1 MRSRKDAK
9 KLKHNENTYRG
20 PLFAQVQEVRPNS
33 LPVHNGTE
41 TSIAAAEAARTK
53 LNAMHA
59 RILAVFAAP
68 QWRESGLTQANVHE
82 LTGISR
88 QTLCPRFSELVKA
101 GHIRKTDRKR
111 ASVGTLDCAVYEVVE
126 QK

>member
-1 MRSRKDAK
+1 MIQRHDS
-9 KLKHNENTYRG
+9 YSG
-20 PLFAQVQEVRPNS
+20 GLFRAQVQEVSPNS
-33 LPVHNGTE
+33 LPAHNGTE

-88 QTLCPRFSELVKA
+88 QTLCPRFSELVKS

-111 ASVGTLDCAVYEVVE
+111 ASVGTLDCAVYELCE
-126 QK
+126 GNGAE